1 VLNDL
6 AADGVDKSLAGDFVV
21 ALKDVVDI
29 FLGLLDIAF
38 ISDHLSHGRS
48 VDPAIVLRSVG
59 NVLLDSLESC
69 LLQVVAEVMVVRA
82 RSAVDLDV
90 EKEFGLLLRSSI
102 RLLELLKQSGS
113 PQLLPHPLVS
123 ECLGQQGFDE
133 YMDHHNNGFDMAHD
147 DIPPF

>member
-90 EKEFGLLLRSSI
+90 EKEFSLLLRSSI
-102 RLLELLKQSGS
+102 RLLELLKQS
-113 PQLLPHPLVS
+113 
-123 ECLGQQGFDE
+123 
-133 YMDHHNNGFDMAHD
+133 
-147 DIPPF
+147 